1 MDLFFVRVLSNND
14 FNAFWDGIA
23 QDKPLK
29 TPDKGRTASFT
40 VIRRSDSGLEVRT
53 HKGNTVRIRREAFG
67 AVLRHLAQE
76 HHGAERPCIVASSQQ
91 PARLSGL
98 CGQAG
103 QRQRG
108 RGDHLHPAHTAG
120 RRTCGNRRQ
129 PAQQDLAALNNCTAF
144 GLLRRS
150 MTIYVNSFIANH

>member
-1 MDLFFVRVLSNND
+1 MDLFFVRVLSNSD

-76 HHGAERPCIVASSQQ
+76 HHGAERPCIVASSQHRPGFLGFAAKQ
-91 PARLSGL
+91 ANDNAAVVITYILPILQDAGL
-98 CGQAG
+98 VEI
-103 QRQRG
+103 
-108 RGDHLHPAHTAG
+108 D
-120 RRTCGNRRQ
+120 GNRPNR
-129 PAQQDLAALNNCTAF
+129 TW
-144 GLLRRS
+144 LL
-150 MTIYVNSFIANH
+150 

>member
-1 MDLFFVRVLSNND
+1 LLIFGQSKPGRLHVQENLQAMDLFFVRVLSNND

-76 HHGAERPCIVASSQQ
+76 HHGAERPCIVASSQHRPGFLGFAAKQ
-91 PARLSGL
+91 ANDNAAVVITYILPILQDAGL
-98 CGQAG
+98 VEI
-103 QRQRG
+103 
-108 RGDHLHPAHTAG
+108 D
-120 RRTCGNRRQ
+120 GNRPNR
-129 PAQQDLAALNNCTAF
+129 TW
-144 GLLRRS
+144 LL
-150 MTIYVNSFIANH
+150 

>member
-1 MDLFFVRVLSNND
+1 MDLFFVRVLSDND

-40 VIRRSDSGLEVRT
+40 VIRRSDSSLEVRT

-76 HHGAERPCIVASSQQ
+76 HHGAERPCIVASSQHRPGFLGFAAKQ
-91 PARLSGL
+91 ANDNAAVVITYILPILQDAGL
-98 CGQAG
+98 VEI
-103 QRQRG
+103 
-108 RGDHLHPAHTAG
+108 D
-120 RRTCGNRRQ
+120 GNRPNR
-129 PAQQDLAALNNCTAF
+129 TW
-144 GLLRRS
+144 LL
-150 MTIYVNSFIANH
+150 

>member
-40 VIRRSDSGLEVRT
+40 VIRRSDSSLEVRT

-76 HHGAERPCIVASSQQ
+76 HHGAERPCIVASSQHRPGFLGFAAKQ
-91 PARLSGL
+91 ANDNAAVVITYILPILQDAGL
-98 CGQAG
+98 VEI
-103 QRQRG
+103 
-108 RGDHLHPAHTAG
+108 D
-120 RRTCGNRRQ
+120 GNRPNR
-129 PAQQDLAALNNCTAF
+129 TW
-144 GLLRRS
+144 LL
-150 MTIYVNSFIANH
+150 